1 MRAATSRASWCLLGG
16 GMANLQVLADL
27 AAKPLP
33 EMRIILVAPHPR
45 SIYPGMLAGMV
56 AGRYSADECA
66 IPLEPLVRRAGI
78 RWLQRDVTAL
88 DTRTQI
94 LRLDD
99 GSSQHYDWLSI
110 NTGPVQNRDQ
120 MDRTLPGAREHGLF
134 VHPMETFAALWPRV
148 CDLSQTRALRV
159 AVIGSGTAAMELA
172 LAVRQRMPDSAVTW
186 VAGPLADT
194 LAHAPHPSAA
204 DTVTTRLTHALKA
217 QRITVLYDTA
227 LSLKADEVQ
236 LGCGARLA
244 CDVPLIAMEGQTP
257 AWLADSGLAL
267 ERPRPAR
274 HRPLPAQHQP
284 PRGVFRH
291 RQQLGAG
298 AQPARSHHR
307 RPLARQPR
315 PRPLPALAVWRH
327 PAGRR
332 RLGPLQCPRARAELA
347 QGLDRPTVCG
357 PVLARYGLSLR
368 ARSVRDHPLFW
379 APSVMTY
386 LQQMAYIVRCEAG
399 QYLRWRKLR
408 WAAWGVAL
416 LPSLY
421 ALIYLS
427 SLWDPAAN
435 TRALTVALVN
445 LDDGVD
451 YKDHIFNVG
460 GIVTTRLKSDHH
472 FSYIDLRDADEAKR
486 QVRQGTLAFALI
498 IPKDF
503 SSNAIPGAQPGDGKL
518 VVYTAE
524 GNSYETGVH
533 RAPVRHR
540 AGPQRE

>member
-1 MRAATSRASWCLLGG
+1 MKALAAHLKDHTASEAQARGYQPRQLVLLGG

-33 EMRIILVAPHPR
+33 ELRIILVAPHPR

-78 RWLQRDVTAL
+78 RWLQHDITAL
-88 DTRTQI
+88 NTRTQI

-186 VAGPLADT
+186 IAGPRPDT

-204 DTVTTRLTHALKA
+204 DTITTRLTHALKA
-217 QRITVLYDTA
+217 QRITVLYDSA

-257 AWLADSGLAL
+257 AWLTDSGLAL
-267 ERPRPAR
+267 DSHGQPATDHYQR
-274 HRPLPAQHQP
+274 STSHPEVFSVTDSSLALARNLPAATTGGQLHP
-284 PRGVFRH
+284 SPDPEHSLRLLFGGT
-291 RQQLGAG
+291 QQAVAG
-298 AQPARSHHR
+298 WGHYS
-307 RPLARQPR
+307 
-315 PRPLPALAVWRH
+315 
-327 PAGRR
+327 
-332 RLGPLQCPRARAELA
+332 A
-347 QGLDRPTVCG
+347 QGRALNWLKAWTDRRFV
-357 PVLARYGLSLR
+357 ARY
-368 ARSVRDHPLFW
+368 
-379 APSVMTY
+379 
-386 LQQMAYIVRCEAG
+386 LQ
-399 QYLRWRKLR
+399 
-408 WAAWGVAL
+408 
-416 LPSLY
+416 
-421 ALIYLS
+421 
-427 SLWDPAAN
+427 
-435 TRALTVALVN
+435 
-445 LDDGVD
+445 
-451 YKDHIFNVG
+451 
-460 GIVTTRLKSDHH
+460 
-472 FSYIDLRDADEAKR
+472 DA
-486 QVRQGTLAFALI
+486 
-498 IPKDF
+498 
-503 SSNAIPGAQPGDGKL
+503 
-518 VVYTAE
+518 
-524 GNSYETGVH
+524 
-533 RAPVRHR
+533 
-540 AGPQRE
+540 